1 MLWWTKICLIEKFII
16 IHNMQKFLQ
25 IISKGTETIIE
36 SGLGVYRH
44 VTEKE
49 IKKFNKHMKCSLAFK
64 NDG

>member
-1 MLWWTKICLIEKFII
+1 
-16 IHNMQKFLQ
+16 MQKFLQ
-25 IISKGTETIIE
+25 IISKGTETLIE